1 MSKIGKKPDFR
12 QAKQFSQLTEN
23 DGFSCN
29 DGKTFNLAATLK
41 LSMKLVSYL
50 NEEREQLGVLVND
63 IIYDMEVLHPD
74 LPNSMNM
81 FLNYW
86 EESFPVAQAGEL
98 MLREGT
104 RTSNKGIPL
113 KDVQLLAPVPL
124 PASCRDGYAFR
135 QHVAAAR
142 RNRKVEMIPEF
153 DQYPIFY
160 FTNHHSIT
168 GPGDIRCM
176 PDHFEKL
183 DFELEAAIVIC
194 KHGRNIKAA
203 EADEYIGGLMIM
215 NDLSAR
221 RLQME
226 EMLLNL
232 GPAKGKDFS
241 TVIGPW
247 LVTLDE
253 LQAFEV
259 APKENHTG
267 TAWNLRMQCWVN
279 GKQVSDGNVR
289 DMDWTFAEIIERASY
304 GVDLYPGDV
313 IGSGTVGTGCFLELN
328 GSGKLQDPNYPE
340 QWLQANDVV
349 EMEID
354 GLGKLSNTIVA
365 EETDWSILK
374 LKK

>member
-1 MSKIGKKPDFR
+1 
-12 QAKQFSQLTEN
+12 
-23 DGFSCN
+23 
-29 DGKTFNLAATLK
+29 
-41 LSMKLVSYL
+41 MKLVSYL
-50 NEEREQLGVLVND
+50 KDNHEQLGVLVD
-63 IIYDMEVLHPD
+63 GFVYDMEVLHPD

-81 FLNYW
+81 FLTYW
-86 EESFPVAQAGEL
+86 EDSYPVAQAGAL
-98 MLREGT
+98 LLKEGT
-104 RTSNKGIPL
+104 RVSNKRKPL
-113 KDVQLLAPVPL
+113 SEVQLLAPVPF
-124 PASCRDGYAFR
+124 PTSCRDGYAFR

-160 FTNHHSIT
+160 FTNHHSIQ
-168 GPGDIRCM
+168 GPGEVRCM

-194 KHGRNIKAA
+194 KHGRNIKAE

-241 TVIGPW
+241 TAIGPW

-253 LQAFEV
+253 LHEV
-259 APKENHTG
+259 EIPAKENHTG
-267 TAWNLRMQCWVN
+267 KNWNLEMKCWVN
-279 GKQVSDGNVR
+279 GVQVSQGNMS

-328 GSGKLQDPNYPE
+328 GTGKLNDPNYVE
-340 QWLQANDVV
+340 QWLMAEDVV
-349 EMEID
+349 EMEIH

-374 LKK
+374 QKKV

>member
-1 MSKIGKKPDFR
+1 
-12 QAKQFSQLTEN
+12 
-23 DGFSCN
+23 
-29 DGKTFNLAATLK
+29 
-41 LSMKLVSYL
+41 MKLVSYL
-50 NEEREQLGVLVND
+50 KDNHEQLAVLIDGFV
-63 IIYDMEVLHPD
+63 YDMEVLHPD

-81 FLNYW
+81 FLTYW
-86 EESFPVAQAGEL
+86 EDAFPVAQAGEL
-98 MLREGT
+98 MLKEGS
-104 RTSNKGIPL
+104 RTSNKKIPITQ
-113 KDVQLLAPVPL
+113 VELLAPVPF
-124 PASCRDGYAFR
+124 PSSCRDGYAFR

-142 RNRKVEMIPEF
+142 RNRKAEMIPEF

-160 FTNHHSIT
+160 FTNHHSIQ
-168 GPGDIRCM
+168 GPGPISCM

-194 KHGRNIKAA
+194 KHGRNIPA
-203 EADEYIGGLMIM
+203 EHADEYIGGLMIM
-215 NDLSAR
+215 NDMSAR

-253 LQAFEV
+253 LHELEIP
-259 APKENHTG
+259 PKENHTG
-267 TAWNLRMQCWVN
+267 RSWNLDMKCWVN
-279 GKQVSDGNVR
+279 GVQVSNGNLG

-304 GVDLYPGDV
+304 GADLYPGDV

-328 GSGKLQDPNYPE
+328 GTGKLNDPNYAE
-340 QWLQANDVV
+340 QWLQAGDVV

-354 GLGKLSNTIVA
+354 LLGKLSNTIVA

-374 LKK
+374 QKKI

>member
-1 MSKIGKKPDFR
+1 
-12 QAKQFSQLTEN
+12 
-23 DGFSCN
+23 
-29 DGKTFNLAATLK
+29 
-41 LSMKLVSYL
+41 MKLVSFL
-50 NEEREQLGVLVND
+50 QDGHDRLGVLVNELV
-63 IIYDMEVLHPD
+63 YDMEVLHPD
-74 LPNSMNM
+74 LPNSMGL

-86 EESFPVAQAGEL
+86 EDSFPVAQAGEL

-104 RTSNKGIPL
+104 RISNKGIPL
-113 KDVQLLAPVPL
+113 AELELLAPVPF
-124 PASCRDGYAFR
+124 PSSCRDGYAFR

-142 RNRKVEMIPEF
+142 RNRKVDMIPEF

-160 FTNHHSIT
+160 FTNHHSIQ
-168 GPGDIRCM
+168 GPGEIRCM

-194 KHGRNIKAA
+194 KQGRNIKAE

-215 NDLSAR
+215 NDMSAR

-253 LQAFEV
+253 LKNFET
-259 APKENHTG
+259 AAKENHEG
-267 TAWNLRMQCWVN
+267 KNWNLKMKCFVN
-279 GKQVSDGNVR
+279 GVQVSEGNLG

-304 GVDLYPGDV
+304 GVDLFPGDV

-328 GSGKLQDPNYPE
+328 GTGKLNDPNYAE
-340 QWLQANDVV
+340 QWLQPGDVV
-349 EMEID
+349 DMEID

-365 EETDWSILK
+365 EETDWSIIK